1 MNMDEAIKDTEPTSP
16 AFKEDSWT
24 ARDIILVIAAFGL
37 IVLLAI
43 GGFLY
48 YQSTKPPTVTEGA
61 QAPDFTYP
69 VFGGGDATLSSFQ
82 GKVVLVN
89 IWNTTCLECKKEMPL
104 MEKEYQSLKN
114 RPFEILAVST
124 DKDGASVI
132 DPFIKKLVDEKGASI
147 KLTFPILMDTNNM
160 VGSTYQT
167 IKYPESF
174 ILDRDGKVVKIV
186 IGRLTTDDFLLIDH
200 LIQSQ

>member
-1 MNMDEAIKDTEPTSP
+1 MDEALKDSESPSP
-16 AFKEDSWT
+16 AIEEENWT
-24 ARDIILVIAAFGL
+24 ARDIILVIAAFAL
-37 IVLLAI
+37 IVLLAT

-48 YQSTKPPTVTEGA
+48 YQSTKPPTVTEGM

-69 VFGGGDATLSSFQ
+69 VFGGGEATLSSFR

-114 RPFEILAVST
+114 KPFEILAVST
-124 DKDGASVI
+124 DKDGATVI
-132 DPFIKKLVDEKGASI
+132 EPFVKKLVDENGVPI
-147 KLTFPILMDTNNM
+147 KLTFPVLMDTKNE

-167 IKYPESF
+167 VRYPESF
-174 ILDRDGKVVKIV
+174 IVDREGKVAKII
-186 IGRLTTDDFLLIDH
+186 IGRLTADDFLLINY
-200 LIQSQ
+200 LIES

>member
-1 MNMDEAIKDTEPTSP
+1 MDEAVKDTESTSP
-16 AFKEDSWT
+16 AIEEDSWT
-24 ARDIILVIAAFGL
+24 ARDIILAIAAFGL
-37 IVLLAI
+37 IIVLAI

-48 YQSTKPPTVTEGA
+48 YQSTKPPTVTEGV

-69 VFGGGDATLSSFQ
+69 VFGGGEATLSNYR

-114 RPFEILAVST
+114 KPFEILAVST
-124 DKDGASVI
+124 DKEGATVI
-132 DPFIKKLVDEKGASI
+132 DPFIKKLVDENGAPI
-147 KLTFPILMDTNNM
+147 KLTFPILMDTKNE
-160 VGSTYQT
+160 VGSTYQS

-174 ILDRDGKVVKIV
+174 ILDRDGKVAKII